1 MARSLTQKSKI
12 LPDRPRKFD
21 NATAI
26 VEKMYWEEQLFLQAI
41 GTPVT
46 NEVSD
51 MDLKEGLE

>member
-26 VEKMYWEEQLFLQAI
+26 VEKMYWEEQLFLQALD
-41 GTPVT
+41 TLVA

-51 MDLKEGLE
+51 ADLKEGL